1 MSTNGFVLGL
11 FAAGLNMAV
20 NLMLRVGIEAAG
32 GVTFANPGADGAD
45 AREALQA
52 ILFCSWIRYQRS
64 GQPLSVLGVRNRT
77 FEP

>member
-1 MSTNGFVLGL
+1 
-11 FAAGLNMAV
+11 MAV

-52 ILFCSWIRYQRS
+52 SSFAVGFVINVPASLYRF
-64 GQPLSVLGVRNRT
+64 
-77 FEP
+77 